1 MLANYFVAASP
12 FDGDHRV
19 CMVNISPRQQLS
31 LDRTFKDE
39 YTGRPCVEFNRS
51 AWPHGETGDARPHG
65 VLFAVSDA
73 DVR

>member
-1 MLANYFVAASP
+1 
-12 FDGDHRV
+12 
-19 CMVNISPRQQLS
+19 MVNISPRQQLS
-31 LDRTFKDE
+31 IDRGFKDE
-39 YTGRPCVEFNRS
+39 HTGRPCVEFNRA